1 MSFSKPWG
9 ESVFFGEGL
18 KPGENDESRN
28 NKLRVKKY
36 LKIVLR
42 YKTIG
47 GGGGG
52 GGGVILFFSFFIF
65 HPNFFWGRWTHF
77 HEDFFECG

>member
-1 MSFSKPWG
+1 MQEHEFLETLGRKCFGW
-9 ESVFFGEGL
+9 VFGEGL

-36 LKIVLR
+36 LKIVFR
-42 YKTIG
+42 YKTI
-47 GGGGG
+47 G

-65 HPNFFWGRWTHF
+65 HPNFFWGR
-77 HEDFFECG
+77 